1 VGCWIGGFRRLM
13 SLRTATGILA
23 LLAGL
28 GCTPAA
34 SVPSPASPRARPGV
48 AAYDGVVTIDPARG
62 TLRARWRI
70 ALAPTALVGDS
81 ATFLLNDGLAVARVV
96 GPSVVGFGRALKSDL
111 QQIVVRFQEN
121 ARTRASNDVEIE
133 YAGTPSFSEDSIN
146 GLRRDWVELGLDS
159 FWQPIVEGY
168 AESIVARVRI
178 VLPSGWQMA
187 ASGRVTRAGDTLVLS
202 NDVPLI
208 DVAFAAAPVLRRTAE
223 GTVAV
228 HHVDSADVL
237 VPKVQRAATS
247 CARYLGARYGAAAP
261 LPPVDIA
268 VAPRGGPGYARKNYI
283 VITRVADTATLALQR
298 FVCHELAHYWST
310 GAVASG
316 PENWINEAFAEFVS
330 ARYVREVSGDSAY
343 RAIVASWRER
353 STNSPPIWTPGATA
367 RPGPR
372 VSYGKAP
379 LLLHRLEERVSA
391 ATMDRILV
399 RYMGDPTLRTTE
411 RLAGMIGEV
420 TGVETERWLRAQLAA

>member
-1 VGCWIGGFRRLM
+1 M
-13 SLRTATGILA
+13 
-23 LLAGL
+23 LAGSACAHA
-28 GCTPAA
+28 G
-34 SVPSPASPRARPGV
+34 SPTSSASPSARPGV
-48 AAYDGVVTIDPARG
+48 AAYDGVVTIDPVRG

-81 ATFLLNDGLAVARVV
+81 AIFLLNDALVVARVA
-96 GPSVVGFGRALKSDL
+96 GPSVVGFDRTAKSDL
-111 QQIVVRFQEN
+111 QRIVVQFQAH
-121 ARTRASNDVEIE
+121 ARTRASNEVEIE
-133 YAGTPSFSEDSIN
+133 YAGTPSFSSDSIN

-159 FWQPIVEGY
+159 FWQPIIEGY
-168 AESIVARVRI
+168 AESVVARARI
-178 VLPSGWQMA
+178 VLPSGWAMA

-208 DVAFAAAPVLRRTAE
+208 DVAFTAAPLLRRLAE
-223 GTVAV
+223 GDVAV
-228 HHVDSADVL
+228 HYVDSADAL
-237 VPKVQRAATS
+237 VPKVQRTATS

-261 LPPVDIA
+261 LPPVDIV

-283 VITRVADTATLALQR
+283 VVTRVVDTATVALQR

-316 PENWINEAFAEFVS
+316 PENWINEALAEFVS
-330 ARYVREVSGDSAY
+330 ARYVREASGDSAY
-343 RAIVASWRER
+343 HTVVASWRER
-353 STNSPPIWTPGATA
+353 STNAPPIRTPGATA

-372 VSYGKAP
+372 VSYAKAP
-379 LLLHRLEERVSA
+379 LLLHRLEERVGT

-411 RLAGMIGEV
+411 RLAGMVGEV
-420 TGVETERWLRAQLAA
+420 AGAETERWLRTQLES

>member
-1 VGCWIGGFRRLM
+1 MRAG
-13 SLRTATGILA
+13 TAMGILT
-23 LLAGL
+23 LLAGSACAHR
-28 GCTPAA
+28 G
-34 SVPSPASPRARPGV
+34 SSPSSASPSARPGV
-48 AAYDGVVTIDPARG
+48 ATYDGIVTIDPVRG

-81 ATFLLNDGLAVARVV
+81 ATFLLNDGLVVARVA
-96 GPSVVGFGRALKSDL
+96 GPSVAGFERTVKPDL
-111 QQIVVRFQEN
+111 QRIVVRFQTH
-121 ARTRASNDVEIE
+121 ARTRASNEVEIE
-133 YAGTPSFSEDSIN
+133 YAGTPSFGTDSIN
-146 GLRRDWVELGLDS
+146 GLRHDWVELGLDS
-159 FWQPIVEGY
+159 FWQPIIEGY
-168 AESIVARVRI
+168 AESIVARARI
-178 VLPSGWQMA
+178 VLPSGWAMA

-208 DVAFAAAPVLRRTAE
+208 DVAFSAAPVLRRMSE
-223 GTVAV
+223 GDVSV
-228 HHVDSADVL
+228 HYVDSADAL
-237 VPKVQRAATS
+237 VPKVQRSAKS
-247 CARYLGARYGAAAP
+247 CARYLGAHYGAASP
-261 LPPVDIA
+261 LPPVDIV

-283 VITRVADTATLALQR
+283 VITRVADTATIALQR

-372 VSYGKAP
+372 VSYAKAP
-379 LLLHRLEERVSA
+379 LLLHQLEERMGSA
-391 ATMDRILV
+391 MMDRILV

-411 RLAGMIGEV
+411 RLAVMIGEV
-420 TGVETERWLRAQLAA
+420 AGAETERWLRAQLAA